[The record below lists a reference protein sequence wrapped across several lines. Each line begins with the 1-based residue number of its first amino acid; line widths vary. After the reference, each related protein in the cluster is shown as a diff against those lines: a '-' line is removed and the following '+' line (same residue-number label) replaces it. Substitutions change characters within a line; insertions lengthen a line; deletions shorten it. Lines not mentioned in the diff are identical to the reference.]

1 LSHEDFY
8 SGLAES
14 GDVPMDNAATVV

>member
-14 GDVPMDNAATVV
+14 GDVPMNNAATVV